1 MATGIALGLPT
12 YWALT
17 RRVRPTVHANLHRF
31 VNTEKD
37 IRQWMEQQLVLA
49 AEMVSFNLQV
59 PPPSSRAFSQSL
71 VLLPYT
77 RVQIGIMLFAF
88 MDTVGCFWAHEDY
101 HELMPGP
108 CIPTVTYSLAFGNV
122 LLNLMI
128 TKLVFIVCIADGRRL
143 VSPII
148 APPLTQPLPPACYR
162 HSHRHHRPPPS
173 PPATVIRRHRHYR
186 PPLCPLTLAGF
197 GPGGSRSPFG
207 NGRADRA

>member
-1 MATGIALGLPT
+1 MDGTTASTCCRDGEP
-12 YWALT
+12 
-17 RRVRPTVHANLHRF
+17 
-31 VNTEKD
+31 
-37 IRQWMEQQLVLA
+37 QLA
-49 AEMVSFNLQV
+49 S
-59 PPPSSRAFSQSL
+59 PSSVFTR
-71 VLLPYT
+71 LLTIP
-77 RVQIGIMLFAF
+77 RPSPIHACVQIGIMLFAF

-128 TKLVFIVCIADGRRL
+128 TKLVFIVCTADGRRL

-207 NGRADRA
+207 NGRADWA